1 MAENYKRKLNEKE
14 NVIDPRQL
22 TLTESICE
30 YFTNSSLHG
39 LKYIGTTEISV
50 FEKVFFTLS
59 FVLVT
64 VLSAFFISN
73 VWQKWNETPVI
84 IGMNPTATDIKDFP
98 FPAVTICNM
107 NQVKRSFV
115 NGLKTERDRT
125 ILDSICS
132 QGDQLNATFSPDSVI
147 EGKWS
152 YVRQFLLNAS
162 QSCEGKSCIV

>member
-1 MAENYKRKLNEKE
+1 MVENYKRKISKDD
-14 NVIDPRQL
+14 NVVDPRQITFSENIRGYL
-22 TLTESICE
+22 T
-30 YFTNSSLHG
+30 SSTLHG
-39 LKYIGTTEISV
+39 LRYIGSTELSV
-50 FEKVFFTLS
+50 FERVFFALS

-115 NGLKTERDRT
+115 NGLKAERDRT

-132 QGDQLNATFSPDSVI
+132 QGDQLNASLSPEAVV

-162 QSCEGKSCIV
+162 QPCEGNK